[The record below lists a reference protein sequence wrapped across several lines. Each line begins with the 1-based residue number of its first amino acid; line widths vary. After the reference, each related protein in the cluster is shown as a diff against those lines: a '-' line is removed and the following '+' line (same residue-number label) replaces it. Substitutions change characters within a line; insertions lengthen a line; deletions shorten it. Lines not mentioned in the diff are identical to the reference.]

1 MSITEQQFVQTYI
14 TAYTSPNPQEREK
27 SSIILNTL
35 LNQNPN
41 LFTNLSLN
49 TIKNPAINIT
59 ARKLII
65 TGLTKSIRPNNTEG
79 AKKSI
84 FPILDPKTK
93 EDLKNAAF
101 TTLIDKDDN
110 LKHSAGNLIAAL
122 YTLDLK
128 GEKKWDGILNSLT
141 QNVKNNDLNIQK
153 AAIITLGYICENL
166 FNDNFI
172 DLSNKDIDTLLG
184 GICMGLEEYG
194 ELSKTSVMAL
204 GYSISF
210 LKKKLKEESV
220 RDYIFDILVKLLIKA
235 FEKNDVNVLV
245 PTISCLEEISR
256 NVYDDFGKYCGIV
269 FEKILNCYT
278 INDNQIIITI
288 NEFFKTLLESEKMNP
303 KNYFENFWKKLA
315 ENCLKALLNIDETIE
330 DEEGGLSLTKSFFL
344 LLNTIN
350 SVYISQTQ
358 NDLKKFVCE
367 YIEKDETRI
376 KVVALIVY
384 ESLLE
389 SSPTETI
396 YEFINTSFGGLINFI
411 SVGDF
416 YLKKHS
422 LEFLKKL
429 AEFHPSIILVDQN
442 FIKISQKFLN
452 ILNSPNNSEE
462 DMIIKKQVLKTLEH
476 LANNSEQKNFSQ
488 DDINKLRG
496 YVESFFDAIFKS
508 LNNCQNLQYI
518 NDAFTCIFSFLRQIC
533 SLESL
538 SEFYKFFQNM
548 MIQASRTFS
557 NKEIQI
563 AYIESFLINLTTM
576 LNRVHQSN
584 NSKLEIGNNT
594 DEFLRQGYNFISDYC
609 QKNNEI
615 PDESLYF
622 MSLVLKNNPIYFENE
637 VNNFLNTFITPA
649 LQVPNKKR
657 LFKNGID
664 AFVTIIKSFENQ
676 SKNYI
681 TKIIPHFLNFL
692 KNPEFDRELN
702 KNIFYSFA
710 DIAFNFNDC
719 LKNYL
724 EELFQIIKFASDAI
738 LHFFKSDIRSNVLY
752 ANELTSACIH
762 LIICILYGFYLN
774 ENGAKFK
781 NFENMIEKNVCEF
794 ILFLE
799 NVCKLKKEPDYE
811 LCYDIIGLMIDFYQ
825 EKKKSELIKM
835 DFINNLMLCIKSVKI
850 EDQEQQDFIQYV
862 EQVLKS

>member
-14 TAYTSPNPQEREK
+14 SAYTSPNQQEREK
-27 SSIILNTL
+27 NAHILNTL
-35 LNQNPN
+35 LTQNPN
-41 LFTNLSLN
+41 NFANLSQT
-49 TIKNPAINIT
+49 TIQNPNIPIK

-65 TGLTKSIRPNNTEG
+65 TGLTKSLRPNNTEG
-79 AKKSI
+79 AKKTI
-84 FPILDPKTK
+84 FPSLTPQIKELLKTASF
-93 EDLKNAAF
+93 N
-101 TTLIDKDDN
+101 TLIAKDDT

-128 GEKKWDGILNSLT
+128 SDKKWDQILSSLT
-141 QNVKNNDLNIQK
+141 QNVKNDDLNIQK

-166 FNDNFI
+166 FNDNFT
-172 DLSNKDIDTLLG
+172 DLSGGDVDTLLG
-184 GICMGLEEYG
+184 GICMGLESYG

-210 LKKKLKEESV
+210 LKKKLRDVSV

-235 FEKNDVNVLV
+235 MEMNDINVLV

-256 NVYDDFGKYCGIV
+256 NVYEDFGKYFNIV
-269 FEKILNCYT
+269 FEKILMCYSS
-278 INDNQIIITI
+278 NDNQVIMTI
-288 NEFFKTLLESEKMNP
+288 NEFFKTLLESEKINP

-358 NDLKKFVCE
+358 TDLKNFVCE
-367 YIEKDETRI
+367 YIEKDETRT

-396 YEFINTSFGGLINFI
+396 YEFVNTSFGGLINFI

-429 AEFHPSIILVDQN
+429 AEYHPSIILVDQN
-442 FIKISQKFLN
+442 FIKISQKFLS
-452 ILNSPNNSEE
+452 ILNSSISDEE

-476 LANNSEQKNFSQ
+476 LANNSEEKNFSQ

-508 LNNCQNLQYI
+508 LNNCSNLQYI

-538 SEFYKFFQNM
+538 SDFYKFFQNM
-548 MIQASRTFS
+548 MIQASRSFS
-557 NKEIQI
+557 NKEVQV

-584 NSKLEIGNNT
+584 NSKLEINNNT
-594 DEFLRQGYNFISDYC
+594 DEFLKQGYLFISDYC

-637 VNNFLNTFITPA
+637 VLTFLKTFITPA

-664 AFVTIIKSFENQ
+664 AFVTIIKNFQIQ
-676 SKNYI
+676 SKSYI
-681 TKIIPHFLNFL
+681 TEIIPHFLNFL
-692 KNPEFDRELN
+692 KNPDFDRELN
-702 KNIFYSFA
+702 KNIFFSFA

-719 LKNYL
+719 LINYL

-762 LIICILYGFYLN
+762 LIICVLYGFYLN
-774 ENGAKFK
+774 ENGVKY
-781 NFENMIEKNVCEF
+781 NNCEGMIEKNVCDF
-794 ILFLE
+794 IIFLE
-799 NVCKLKKEPDYE
+799 NVCKLKKEADYE
-811 LCYDIIGLMIDFYQ
+811 LCFDIIGLMIDFYQ
-825 EKKKSELIKM
+825 KKKKPELIKM
-835 DFINNLMLCIKSVKI
+835 DFIQNLMICIKSVKI

-862 EQVLKS
+862 EQVLK